1 MRAFFMLTWVLPR
14 DCWQDRPVTF
24 HRTLWDLVFNNPD
37 ERVWRGVF
45 SKVGVSMRRNEWKI
59 TVGEIAA
66 IAASALGDPKDFHV
80 LELYVGRVLMQDA
93 ANNFRQGLH
102 QLTAKLIGGPTCMS
116 EACMRSKGQ
125 GSSTSKAL
133 SDVTPLFFAP
143 VSDPWQRAMGLDV
156 SQGNAG
162 ACSV

>member
-1 MRAFFMLTWVLPR
+1 MRGFLMLTWVLPR

-37 ERVWRGVF
+37 QLVWRGVF
-45 SKVGVSMRRNEWKI
+45 SKVGVSMRRNEWRM

-66 IAASALGDPKDFHV
+66 MAATALGDPKGFYV
-80 LELYVGRVLMQDA
+80 LEHYVGRVLMQDA

-102 QLTAKLIGGPTCMS
+102 QLTAKLIGG
-116 EACMRSKGQ
+116 GQ
-125 GSSTSKAL
+125 GSSTSKAGQ
-133 SDVTPLFFAP
+133 DVTPLFFAP